1 MIEMLEN
8 EWLDIGY
15 SKGIID
21 EMPVDSIVPFCDCY
35 NRWFCSKM
43 HHLRPQSLDRIEC
56 TYNRYF
62 PDSVFNITPVHNLD
76 EKSVYTFLN
85 EIIIRYGNIT
95 KKEYDRIYQIVNN
108 VMYYAFDLDIGYCK
122 SINWDI
128 VKRHIAVNN
137 LVPSA
142 RKEYAISGT
151 DKNKLFKAVLQ
162 DDIYPRKRSA
172 CLCICL
178 NFYLGLRI
186 GELAAIRWKDIDYA
200 DNCIYIHQTETKFYE
215 RDTDG
220 SRAASLCYAVQD
232 ATKTLCSVRKVP
244 LIPESLYIIHLIKQH
259 HLTMGYDSDFLAY
272 DGTTTIL
279 SKSIERT
286 IYRLCDLCEINRF
299 SSHKIRKTFASELHK
314 NGVPSKFITDLMGH
328 SDIRTTEKYYILSY
342 EDALDELRQIM
353 RCSLKVDITA
363 T

>member
-1 MIEMLEN
+1 MLEN

-21 EMPVDSIVPFCDCY
+21 SIPVESIIPFCDCY
-35 NRWFCSKM
+35 NKWFCSKM
-43 HHLRPQSLDRIEC
+43 QHLRPQSLDRIEC

-62 PDSVFNITPVHNLD
+62 PGSAFSVTPVHELD
-76 EKSVYTFLN
+76 EKAVYSFLN
-85 EIIIRYGNIT
+85 GIILSHGNIT

-162 DDIYPRKRSA
+162 DDVYPRKRSA

-186 GELAAIRWKDIDYA
+186 GELAAIRWKDIDYSN
-200 DNCIYIHQTETKFYE
+200 NCIYIHQTETKFYE
-215 RDTDG
+215 RTADG
-220 SRAASLCYAVQD
+220 SRAAALHYEVQD
-232 ATKTLCSVRKVP
+232 TTKTLYSVRKVP
-244 LIPESLYIIHLIKQH
+244 LIPESLYLIRLIKH
-259 HLTMGYDSDFLAY
+259 HHAVMGYDSEYLAY

-286 IYRLCDLCEINRF
+286 IYRLCDLCEISRF
-299 SSHKIRKTFASELHK
+299 NSHKIRKTFASELHR
-314 NGVPSKFITDLMGH
+314 NGVPSKYITDLMGH

-342 EDALDELRQIM
+342 DDALDELRRIM
-353 RCSLKVDITA
+353 RASLKVDISA
-363 T
+363 TT

>member
-1 MIEMLEN
+1 MQLN
-8 EWLDIGY
+8 EWLEIGY

-21 EMPVDSIVPFCDCY
+21 EVPTDSMIPFCDVY
-35 NRWFCSKM
+35 HKWFCSKM
-43 HHLRPQSLDRIEC
+43 QSVRPQSLDRIEC

-62 PDSVFNITPVHNLD
+62 PGTEFDTLPVHSID
-76 EKSVYTFLN
+76 EKTVYTFLN
-85 EIIIRYGNIT
+85 GIIISRGNIT

-108 VMYYAFDLDIGYCK
+108 VLYYAYDLDMGYCR
-122 SINWDI
+122 SINWDV

-137 LVPSA
+137 LAAASK
-142 RKEYAISGT
+142 KEYAISGT

-162 DDIYPRKRSA
+162 DDVYPKKRSA

-178 NFYLGLRI
+178 NFFLGLRI

-200 DNCIYIHQTETKFYE
+200 RNCLLVHSTETKYFE
-215 RDTDG
+215 RASDGTRTDVM
-220 SRAASLCYAVQD
+220 RYHVQD
-232 ATKTLCSVRKVP
+232 TTKTINSVRKIP
-244 LIPESLYIIHLIKQH
+244 LIPESIYLLRMIKEH
-259 HLTMGYDSDFLAY
+259 HEYMGYDSEYIAY
-272 DGTTTIL
+272 DGATTIL

-286 IYRLCDLCEINRF
+286 IYRLCELCDISRF

-314 NGVPSKFITDLMGH
+314 SGVPSKYITDLMGH

-353 RCSLKVDITA
+353 RQSLKVDVGA
-363 T
+363 VM

>member
-1 MIEMLEN
+1 MQLN
-8 EWLDIGY
+8 EWLEIGY

-21 EMPVDSIVPFCDCY
+21 EVPTDSVVPFCDVFKK
-35 NRWFCSKM
+35 WFCSKM
-43 HHLRPQSLDRIEC
+43 QSLRPQSLDRIEC

-62 PDSVFNITPVHNLD
+62 PCTEFDAQSVHAID
-76 EKSVYTFLN
+76 EKTVYTFLN
-85 EIIIRYGNIT
+85 GIIISRGDIT

-108 VMYYAFDLDIGYCK
+108 VLYYAYDLDIGYCR

-137 LVPSA
+137 LVPASK
-142 RKEYAISGT
+142 KEYAISGT

-162 DDIYPRKRSA
+162 DDIYPKKRSA

-178 NFYLGLRI
+178 NFFLGLRI

-200 DNCIYIHQTETKFYE
+200 KNCLLVHSTETKYYE
-215 RDTDG
+215 RASDGTRTDVMH
-220 SRAASLCYAVQD
+220 YHVQD
-232 ATKTLCSVRKVP
+232 TTKTVNSVRKIP
-244 LIPESLYIIHLIKQH
+244 LIPESICLLRMIKEH
-259 HLTMGYDSDFLAY
+259 HEFMGYDSEYIAY
-272 DGTTTIL
+272 DGATTIL

-286 IYRLCDLCEINRF
+286 IYRLCELCEISRF

-314 NGVPSKFITDLMGH
+314 NGVPSKYITDLMGH

-342 EDALDELRQIM
+342 EDALDELRRIM
-353 RCSLKVDITA
+353 RASLKVDIQTVP
-363 T
+363 